1 MKADNWLGWFLVSIA
16 LAVAAGEIMQADFD
30 FASNRKALRIAEK
43 AERQRAALAVSGPP
57 RQWINNG
64 RMRIDLLSIISQDSR
79 IEYDVDEIDP
89 SDERPVSHIVRY
101 RIDCNQHSIASQR
114 DGRWSVPRA
123 IAPAQ
128 LDEEAI
134 VETQCG

>member
-1 MKADNWLGWFLVSIA
+1 MKADNWLGWFLVSLA

-30 FASNRKALRIAEK
+30 FAARRKALRVAEK
-43 AERQRAALAVSGPP
+43 TEAQRTAIAPSGPA

-64 RMRIDLLSIISQDSR
+64 RMRVDLQSIVAQDSR

-89 SDERPVSHIVRY
+89 ADERPVSHVVRY

-114 DGRWSVPRA
+114 DGRWTVPRM
-123 IAPAQ
+123 IAPGQ